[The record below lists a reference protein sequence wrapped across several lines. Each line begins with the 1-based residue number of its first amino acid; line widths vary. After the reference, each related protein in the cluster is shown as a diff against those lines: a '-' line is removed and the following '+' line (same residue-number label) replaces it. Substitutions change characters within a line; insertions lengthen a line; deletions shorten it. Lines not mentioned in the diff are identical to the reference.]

1 MNIDSQPFL
10 SHAFLFGLE
19 KHHCACQE
27 TGWIPQH
34 LLIFDVKNQQSLIGG
49 LPCYL
54 KDHSY
59 GEYIFDW
66 SWADAYYRAG
76 ISYYPKL
83 SCATPFT
90 PATAPRWLIHPNY
103 RERSLQKKIIS
114 SLISFLIQHAK
125 SCGVSSIHA
134 LFIPEESNR
143 AFNQQGFITRHSS
156 QFHWKNKDTSQTTSI
171 PKVAENLDEKSP
183 LNGYLHFTDYLNTM
197 SSRKRKNIRRE
208 RKRVAEQG
216 VTFKWFTGAELTK
229 EIALQMFSY
238 YLNTIY
244 RYGAQ
249 QYLTEEFFIDLS
261 ESMSNMTHILL
272 AYQHDMPVAGGLFFS
287 SSNRLYGR
295 YWGAEIDIKDLHFET
310 CYYQPIEYAILN
322 EFEAFEAGAQG
333 KHKLSRGL
341 MPVTTYSQHWI
352 ADERFR
358 SAILEFTKSE
368 AEGIYDYNCALS
380 SAGPFRQN
388 PEKTVVEV

>member
-1 MNIDSQPFL
+1 M
-10 SHAFLFGLE
+10 
-19 KHHCACQE
+19 
-27 TGWIPQH
+27 
-34 LLIFDVKNQQSLIGG
+34 
-49 LPCYL
+49 
-54 KDHSY
+54 
-59 GEYIFDW
+59 
-66 SWADAYYRAG
+66 
-76 ISYYPKL
+76 
-83 SCATPFT
+83 
-90 PATAPRWLIHPNY
+90 
-103 RERSLQKKIIS
+103 
-114 SLISFLIQHAK
+114 
-125 SCGVSSIHA
+125 
-134 LFIPEESNR
+134 
-143 AFNQQGFITRHSS
+143 
-156 QFHWKNKDTSQTTSI
+156 
-171 PKVAENLDEKSP
+171 DEKSP

-208 RKRVAEQG
+208 RRRVAEQG